1 ARAPPTRPSTHVLEL
16 DQLKPYL
23 SFRKNGKLKVLN
35 GTGLRHLGVILLTM
49 PLWVLAMEVVHWLGD
64 ALEDFDGDRSAFDYT
79 GKLWCRSYLMLTNCY
94 PEIAGDVSRL
104 RSGRARTGSAAAEGD
119 EKAVMFVANHS
130 SFLDIA
136 VLCCVLDPVF
146 KFIAKDSLEKFPG
159 VGRQL
164 VGGEHVLLNRSNKRS
179 QLKSFKQAISYLK
192 SGIPVMAFPE
202 GARSPDGRLMDFKGG
217 SFSMAM
223 KANVDIVPI
232 SIANT
237 HAVMPG
243 IGFLPV
249 QEGKDKLRVFVHDA
263 ISVEGKD
270 EVQIAREVR
279 EAVTCNDSVGKC
291 PLLARTLGEPHEA
304 AIVTLAQPGRARVA
318 VRDAVTPALRP
329 VLPRAPRGRLLAR
342 PGDRRGALP
351 FDGVDDAVPGTRG
364 TDVPLALAE
373 LALGTGRD
381 RVAGYLLLLLLAA
394 AVLCPWLRRGVLVGY
409 VKVTVPKR
417 RAADDSMSKISP
429 KI

>member
-1 ARAPPTRPSTHVLEL
+1 MRARGKGGFGILRAALPLLLAGGTTSAAFLSRPSGRRVTRRDTPRLQATVPAEGEGVSPAGGASFRDGPQSPPPPSEGAAARPSTHVLEL

-23 SFRKNGKLKVLN
+23 SFRKNGRLKVLN

-192 SGIPVMAFPE
+192 NGIPVMAFPE

-249 QEGKDKLRVFVHDA
+249 QEGRDKLRVFVHDA

-279 EAVTCNDSVGKC
+279 EA
-291 PLLARTLGEPHEA
+291 LLS
-304 AIVTLAQPGRARVA
+304 
-318 VRDAVTPALRP
+318 
-329 VLPRAPRGRLLAR
+329 
-342 PGDRRGALP
+342 ALP
-351 FDGVDDAVPGTRG
+351 EDQH
-364 TDVPLALAE
+364 PLPLDIE
-373 LALGTGRD
+373 
-381 RVAGYLLLLLLAA
+381 
-394 AVLCPWLRRGVLVGY
+394 
-409 VKVTVPKR
+409 
-417 RAADDSMSKISP
+417 
-429 KI
+429 

>member
-1 ARAPPTRPSTHVLEL
+1 MRARKGRTPTSFGILRAALPLLLAGGTTSAAFLSRPAGEWATRRETPRLQATVPAEGEGVSPAGGASFRDGPQSPPPTTTSEGAVAPPSTHVLEL
-16 DQLKPYL
+16 DQIKPYL
-23 SFRKNGKLKVLN
+23 SFQKNGKQKVLN
-35 GTGLRHLGVILLTM
+35 VTGLRHLSVILLTM

-104 RSGRARTGSAAAEGD
+104 RSGRARTGPAAAEGD

-192 SGIPVMAFPE
+192 NGIPVMAFPE

-249 QEGKDKLRVFVHDA
+249 QEGRDKLRVFVHDA

-279 EAVTCNDSVGKC
+279 EA
-291 PLLARTLGEPHEA
+291 LLS
-304 AIVTLAQPGRARVA
+304 
-318 VRDAVTPALRP
+318 
-329 VLPRAPRGRLLAR
+329 
-342 PGDRRGALP
+342 ALP
-351 FDGVDDAVPGTRG
+351 EDQH
-364 TDVPLALAE
+364 PL
-373 LALGTGRD
+373 
-381 RVAGYLLLLLLAA
+381 
-394 AVLCPWLRRGVLVGY
+394 P
-409 VKVTVPKR
+409 
-417 RAADDSMSKISP
+417 S
-429 KI
+429 